1 MDVRSGRWYL
11 LVGALAAV
19 PIVVI
24 PDSWW
29 YTAWYDAIGL
39 SAVAAVLI
47 GVRGNR
53 SGTPMTWWW
62 LAAGQLT
69 T

>member
-1 MDVRSGRWYL
+1 MDVRSGRWSL

-29 YTAWYDAIGL
+29 YTAWYDAIGR
-39 SAVAAVLI
+39 SAVALVLI